1 VIKGFIYAV
10 SLREGESMTTPAAS
24 AAFQL
29 CADFAPFPVSIPLGT
44 SVSIAGFKFLEQ
56 SMSGS
61 MRVIES
67 TDARGI
73 SEKGLIF
80 DVNGVEI
87 ILPVPVRA
95 VNMRIGAFTNPM
107 DILAFDSA
115 RNQVHQLTV
124 SNLNEY
130 MNIPMSAPEI
140 ASVVL
145 RGGTSNDHVLVHVC
159 ITVLAL

>member
-1 VIKGFIYAV
+1 
-10 SLREGESMTTPAAS
+10 MTTPAAN

-29 CADFAPFPVSIPLGT
+29 CADFAPFPVGVPLGT
-44 SVSIAGFKFLEQ
+44 SVSIAGFNFLEQ
-56 SMSGS
+56 SMSGF
-61 MRVIES
+61 MRVNQFP
-67 TDARGI
+67 DARGI
-73 SEKGLIF
+73 SEKGLQF

-107 DILAFDSA
+107 VISA
-115 RNQVHQLTV
+115 NDTQGFLVRQRTV

-130 MNIPMSAPEI
+130 MNIPMFAPEI

-145 RGGTSNDHVLVHVC
+145 SGGTSNDHILVHVC